1 MPTLAIFQLFYLVI
15 KDYNNFK
22 YMICQ
27 LKIVLDNETGPNIT
41 KFGYYHNAFGLAD
54 WSAINL
60 QIWPLLLKVEISYL
74 H

>member
-1 MPTLAIFQLFYLVI
+1 
-15 KDYNNFK
+15 
-22 YMICQ
+22 MICQ